1 MKRLATIL
9 ARSLDIVCF
18 VLGPAI
24 LVANALDFKFKE
36 ELGDNSITVGYFF
49 ERDTRNLIALGVAL
63 IALGFVRRS
72 WMRQRLKAA

>member
-1 MKRLATIL
+1 MKLLATIL
-9 ARSLDIVCF
+9 ARGLDIVCF

-36 ELGDNSITVGYFF
+36 AVGDNSITIGYFF
-49 ERDTRNLIALGVAL
+49 EPETRNWIAFGVAL

-72 WMRQRLKAA
+72 WIRERKED